1 MSSANLKSE
10 IAPKGMKF
18 NVNDFIISDKY
29 ATILTIISYPKT
41 IQPGFLSNVTNIP
54 GIKVVVKHIP
64 IPFSSM
70 QKMLNREIVDLK
82 DRYQKERDRTLQER
96 LRQDYESLEAFV
108 QMLAATQSKIWDF
121 QMHIMITADTKEELE
136 NKKMQVRN
144 YLDSMGMRGIPM
156 MFEQE
161 KVLKSMLPIF
171 PKQDIEDR
179 VGIPIP
185 APTIAAMY
193 PFVFDSIKDPG
204 SSTLLGVDFSG
215 GVVLFNQF
223 LYQIKKE
230 YNRNNA
236 NIIILGTSGSG
247 KSTTAKLLLRTHIR
261 NNCKII
267 AIDPEG
273 ELEEMAK
280 IFNGDFID
288 LGKGGAFGLINPL
301 EVIMDADEDEIKE
314 GAGYSVLTRTLQS
327 LKAFMKYYYPTIED
341 DVLQM
346 FSEVCQETY
355 KRFNIDFNSDFSS
368 LNSDE
373 YPTFDDVYSTIKG
386 KLLSMPEATREKD
399 VMERLELRV
408 RPFIG
413 ELRYYFN
420 GHTSLKA
427 DSNFIVFNIKELMNS
442 DANIRNALFFNILK
456 YAWSLCLDKSNN
468 TVMYVDEAHILLGAG
483 NELGAEFL
491 AQVQRRS
498 RKYNTGTI
506 IITQQPT
513 DFAAEKVFVHGK
525 AIFDNASYYLVMGLK
540 KQAVEDLSKLI
551 DLNDNEAESIKQY
564 SQGEALFVCGNR
576 RMRISVIVTPEELSS
591 FGSGGGL

>member
-1 MSSANLKSE
+1 MSNTFKSE
-10 IAPKGMKF
+10 IAPKGINF
-18 NVNDFIISDKY
+18 NINDFMISDKY
-29 ATILTIISYPKT
+29 ATILTIISFPK
-41 IQPGFLSNVTNIP
+41 IIGPGFLSNVTNIP
-54 GIKVVVKHIP
+54 GVKIVVKHIP
-64 IPFSSM
+64 INFSTMSRM
-70 QKMLNREIVDLK
+70 INKEIADLK
-82 DRYQKERDRTLQER
+82 QRYQNEHDRTIQER
-96 LRQDYESLEAFV
+96 IRQDYESLESFV
-108 QMLAATQSKIWDF
+108 QMLAATQSKIFDF
-121 QMHIMITADTKEELE
+121 QMHVMITGDSKEELE
-136 NKKMQVRN
+136 NKKIQVRN
-144 YLDSMGMRGIPM
+144 YLDAMGMRGIPM

-171 PKQDIEDR
+171 PKQDIEER
-179 VGIPIP
+179 VGTPIP
-185 APTIAAMY
+185 SPTIAAMY

-223 LYQIKKE
+223 LYQIRKE
-230 YNRNNA
+230 HNRNNA
-236 NIIILGTSGSG
+236 NLIILGTSGSG
-247 KSTTAKLLLRTHIR
+247 KSTAAKLMLRTHIR

-273 ELEEMAK
+273 ELEEMVK
-280 IFNGDFID
+280 NFGGNFID
-288 LGKGGAFGLINPL
+288 LGKGGTYGMINPL
-301 EVIMDADEDEIKE
+301 EVIFDADEDELKN
-314 GAGYSVLTRTLQS
+314 GLGHSVLTRTLQS

-346 FSEVCQETY
+346 FSEVVQDTY
-355 KRFNIDFNSDFSS
+355 KRFGIDFETDFSTFT
-368 LNSDE
+368 SDD

-420 GHTSLKA
+420 GHTTIQT
-427 DSNFIVFNIKELMNS
+427 DSNFVVFNIRELMNS
-442 DANIRNALFFNILK
+442 DENIRNALFFNILK
-456 YAWSLCLDKSNN
+456 YAWGLCLDKSIN
-468 TVMYVDEAHILLGAG
+468 TVMYVDEAHVLLSAH

-513 DFAAEKVFVHGK
+513 DFAAENVFVHGK
-525 AIFDNASYYLVMGLK
+525 AIFDNASYYLVMGLR
-540 KQAVEDLSKLI
+540 KQAVEDLSRLI
-551 DLNDNEAESIKQY
+551 DLNENEKESIKGY
-564 SQGEALFVCGNR
+564 SQGEALFVCGSR
-576 RMRISVIVTPEELSS
+576 RMRINVIVTPEELDS

>member
-468 TVMYVDEAHILLGAG
+468 TVMYVDEAHILLSAG

-525 AIFDNASYYLVMGLK
+525 AIFDNASYYLVMGLR
-540 KQAVEDLSKLI
+540 KQAVEDLARLI
-551 DLNDNEAESIKQY
+551 DLNDNEKESIKTY

-576 RMRISVIVTPEELSS
+576 RMRINVILTQEELDS